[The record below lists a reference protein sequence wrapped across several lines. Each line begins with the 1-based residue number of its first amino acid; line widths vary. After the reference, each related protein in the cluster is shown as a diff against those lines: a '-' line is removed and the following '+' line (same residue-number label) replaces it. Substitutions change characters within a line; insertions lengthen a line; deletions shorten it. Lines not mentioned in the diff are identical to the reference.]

1 MNEPEIKNFI
11 KVPCESCGNERFV
24 TVCDRKDGFVISRC
38 EECHLEF
45 VNPLP
50 TIEFLN
56 QLFNKEMTGI
66 GYHGSYFEEYF
77 KERSRRG
84 KSYGK
89 IYQSQLPST
98 SSSAKSLRGWR
109 IKLYLHSKQNQ
120 PVFMRF
126 TTTKSAFL
134 PAAIW
139 GWRKFDMTIWPSLVP
154 RNCFFIAVAFPRVSE
169 TCPKPCR

>member
-1 MNEPEIKNFI
+1 MNKPEIKNFI

-66 GYHGSYFEEYF
+66 GYHGSYFEYYF
-77 KERSRRG
+77 C
-84 KSYGK
+84 
-89 IYQSQLPST
+89 
-98 SSSAKSLRGWR
+98 
-109 IKLYLHSKQNQ
+109 H
-120 PVFMRF
+120 
-126 TTTKSAFL
+126 
-134 PAAIW
+134 
-139 GWRKFDMTIWPSLVP
+139 
-154 RNCFFIAVAFPRVSE
+154 
-169 TCPKPCR
+169 